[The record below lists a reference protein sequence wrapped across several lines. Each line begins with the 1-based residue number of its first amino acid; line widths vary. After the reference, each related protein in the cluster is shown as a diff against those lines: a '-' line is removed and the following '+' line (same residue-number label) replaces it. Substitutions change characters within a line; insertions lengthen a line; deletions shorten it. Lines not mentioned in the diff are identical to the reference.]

1 MRAARFTSSLMAE
14 TARAEARGALHAF
27 LKETIVL
34 LGGGFC
40 LVGWFFWHGNL
51 AVPSLWAK
59 PSLSFTLP
67 AKHDNEVVPFI

>member
-14 TARAEARGALHAF
+14 TAQAEARGELHAF

-34 LGGGFC
+34 LGGFF
-40 LVGWFFWHGNL
+40 LFGWFFWHGNL